1 MEATLDAPSPL
12 PANRYWDLLK
22 TLEDGQKLELVALL
36 VDSLRSRPARAS
48 DLQERE
54 RSFRNL
60 AGCWADDSGDD
71 DVEAILRRGRASRAG
86 NRSVPDFGG

>member
-1 MEATLDAPSPL
+1 MEATLETPSIL
-12 PANRYWDLLK
+12 PANRYWGLLK

-36 VDSLRSRPARAS
+36 VDSLRPHPARAS
-48 DLQERE
+48 DRQERE

-86 NRSVPDFGG
+86 NRAVPDFGG